1 MIDIH
6 LHLKT
11 SELIKA
17 GFAFGLGLQLSSAV
31 VAFASASV
39 KEIDKKS
46 ENKVKNEE
54 KAME

>member
-6 LHLKT
+6 LHFKT

-17 GFAFGLGLQLSSAV
+17 GFAFGLGLQLSGVAV
-31 VAFASASV
+31 VFTSASI
-39 KEIDKKS
+39 KEIVKKS